1 MLTKQRSDA
10 LVELCKKMISTYS
23 VTGSE
28 KDIALLLCDQMKAAG
43 FDEAW
48 VDDQGNAIGKICGTG
63 GGKTVL
69 LDGHM
74 DTVEVSDK
82 DKWKHNPFSAEIDNS
97 RIYGRGAADMKGALA
112 AMIMAAGWL
121 AKDKRPTG
129 DVFVTG
135 TAMEEIA
142 EGCSLSHILGSI
154 NPDVVVIGEASM
166 LNLNIGQRGRGE
178 ILVRTKGKPAH
189 SSNPEVGVNA
199 VYKMMKLVQGIQGI
213 PVPRHEL
220 LGEGILELTDIISS
234 PYPGAS
240 VVPELCSATFDRR
253 LLMHD
258 TKESIL
264 EPIRALIAELK
275 KEDPKLDAETVIAG
289 MDMQFYTGFK
299 TTHSKFAPAWCL
311 DKEKNADLINCSLE
325 ALRAAGLK
333 PEVSTYKFCTN
344 GSASAGIH
352 NISTIGFGPCAESQA
367 HVVDEYIEIAQLEGA
382 ASGYYYLID
391 ALCRI

>member
-10 LVELCKKMISTYS
+10 LIELCKKLIGTYS

-28 KDIALLLCDQMKAAG
+28 KEIALLVCDQMKMVG

-48 VDDQGNAIGKICGTG
+48 VDDQGNAIGKICGAG

-69 LDGHM
+69 LDGHL
-74 DTVEVSDK
+74 DTVDVADK
-82 DKWKHNPFSAEIDNS
+82 DKWEHDPFIAEIDNG

-121 AKDKRPTG
+121 ARDKRPTG
-129 DVFVTG
+129 DVYVTG

-142 EGCSLSHILGSI
+142 EGCSLSHILESI
-154 NPDVVVIGEASM
+154 HPDVVVIGEASM

-178 ILVRTKGKPAH
+178 ILVRTIGKPAH

-199 VYKMMKLVQGIQGI
+199 VYKMMKLIKGIQDI
-213 PVPRHEL
+213 PVSHHEL
-220 LGEGILELTDIISS
+220 LGDGILELTDIISS
-234 PYPGAS
+234 PFPGAS

-253 LLMHD
+253 LLIDD
-258 TKESIL
+258 TEESVL
-264 EPIRALIAELK
+264 EPINALIAELK
-275 KEDPKLDAETVIAG
+275 KNDLEFEAETLIAG
-289 MDMQFYTGFK
+289 MEMEFYTGYK
-299 TTHSKFAPAWCL
+299 VTHSKFAPAWCL
-311 DKEKNADLINCSLE
+311 DVEKHSDLINVSLD
-325 ALRAAGLK
+325 ALRLAKLD

-344 GSASAGIH
+344 GSASAGMH
-352 NISTIGFGPCAESQA
+352 NIPTIGFGPCAESQA

-382 ASGYYYLID
+382 ASGYYNLID
-391 ALCRI
+391 PLCRL